1 MKVNDLERIKE
12 LKKQIS
18 DIRVRMSNY
27 STYSTPTIVGAIT
40 KVISAYE
47 GIDYTYKR
55 LEKETLD
62 RFQQKTIPQGYIIE
76 PTEPHGDE
84 YATYKIKQRKGIR
97 DYESCEL
104 PPSYYTPH
112 RKCPYVQDFIN
123 FLYNKRVEY
132 EITEDDEKMYDV
144 IADSFILESKDK
156 ILNRQFK
163 IARAQREKEE
173 EKPFQKRIGVL
184 YIGDWPLNL

>member
-47 GIDYTYKR
+47 GIDYTYKKIEKTT
-55 LEKETLD
+55 LENFKQNHTPL
-62 RFQQKTIPQGYIIE
+62 GYIIE

-84 YATYKIKQRKGIR
+84 YATYKIKQRKGIK

-132 EITEDDEKMYDV
+132 EIIEDDERMYDV
-144 IADSFILESKDK
+144 IADSFILETNDK
-156 ILNRQFK
+156 ILNRHCE
-163 IARAQREKEE
+163 IANIQKRKEE
-173 EKPFQKRIGVL
+173 EKPLQKRIGVL
-184 YIGDWPLNL
+184 YIVDWSLNL

>member
-163 IARAQREKEE
+163 IARVQREKEE

>member
-12 LKKQIS
+12 LKKQIL
-18 DIRVRMSNY
+18 DIKVRITNY

-163 IARAQREKEE
+163 IARVQREKEE

>member
-12 LKKQIS
+12 LKKQIL
-18 DIRVRMSNY
+18 DIKVRITNY

-112 RKCPYVQDFIN
+112 RK
-123 FLYNKRVEY
+123 
-132 EITEDDEKMYDV
+132 
-144 IADSFILESKDK
+144 
-156 ILNRQFK
+156 
-163 IARAQREKEE
+163 
-173 EKPFQKRIGVL
+173 
-184 YIGDWPLNL
+184 